1 MFGLDSIWH
10 WLIIL
15 IVVALIFGTSKLR
28 NVGSDLSAAIK
39 NFRKGL
45 QDDDEPASSAKL
57 KADDAGTNESA
68 SSRSK
73 SEDTQ

>member
-45 QDDDEPASSAKL
+45 QDDDEQPPNAKL
-57 KADDAGTNESA
+57 KADDAGTHEST

>member
-45 QDDDEPASSAKL
+45 QDDDEQSSNAKL
-57 KADDAGTNESA
+57 KADEAGTNEST